1 MAYVFPTGGEKVV
14 KVVFEGNTQVDDW
27 QHRDRSFE
35 IEAYTRFGVAILTNH
50 NWCVYENTTL
60 ANTENYPTKYPVE

>member
-1 MAYVFPTGGEKVV
+1 MKNLSELVRPNILGLAPYSCARDEFKG
-14 KVVFEGNTQVDDW
+14 
-27 QHRDRSFE
+27 RDRSFE